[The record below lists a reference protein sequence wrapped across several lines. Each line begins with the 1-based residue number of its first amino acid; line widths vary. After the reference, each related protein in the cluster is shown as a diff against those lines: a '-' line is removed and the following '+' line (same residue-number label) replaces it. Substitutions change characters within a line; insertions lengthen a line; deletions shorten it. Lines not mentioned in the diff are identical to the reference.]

1 MKNKMRVSLR
11 RQNHIKELNRKT
23 GAEEQNKIKSSLK
36 EFNNRLQASKR
47 KKINKFQDKTIEII
61 QSQEHKDKRMNRNE
75 QSLRNLCDIIKC
87 TKTHTMKVPKAEDK
101 NKGAEKKFF

>member
-47 KKINKFQDKTIEII
+47 KKNQQI
-61 QSQEHKDKRMNRNE
+61 SR
-75 QSLRNLCDIIKC
+75 
-87 TKTHTMKVPKAEDK
+87 
-101 NKGAEKKFF
+101 